1 MIPQNLQIAFVLSTI
16 LLLIAVLVWDR
27 IKTSWA
33 FLAAVG
39 LLAVGGSIEVEGFV
53 AGISNPSILTIF
65 ILIIIT
71 AGINDFFD
79 LAAYFE
85 RIFGKAGNQR
95 SFILRMGISVSA
107 VSSVMNNTPVVAMMM
122 PYVYQWGRK
131 HGINPSRLLIPLSY
145 SAILGGV
152 ITLIGTST
160 NLVLNGLLSENGHPL
175 LGFGDFFVPGV
186 LVTLGCLFF
195 LYLAG
200 PWLLRDKKEIL
211 KSLEENAREYLVE
224 SSVMIGSP
232 LIDKSVEEAGLRNL
246 ESVFLSEIIR
256 DNVRISPVKPTEIL
270 KEEDVLLFGGET
282 KSTLEF
288 IKKTPGLELHKK
300 EKLQIK
306 DNAEIIEAIVTQN
319 SMLDRQSV
327 KQIGFREKYDA
338 AIIGVHRSGENV
350 GGRIGAMQLRT
361 GDLLLLTTGTEFRS
375 RNKRSNDL
383 LIINSLERKEE
394 LSPKKKLIFFSSLII
409 AAGLA
414 IFNVLS
420 LFNALLIIL
429 LTQLIIRMT
438 NVENIKKNIS
448 FDLLIILISALS
460 IGDALLN
467 SGAADYITNLLFSNA
482 ASWSPLGVVVGVF
495 VTTLILTSLITNVA
509 AITIIFPIVLSLA
522 AVSPVSEHVLFLT
535 AAYAASCCFITPFA
549 YQTNLMVMEAGNY
562 NFNDFLRVGIPT
574 SIVYA
579 LIFLIFATLKF
590 NLL

>member
-1 MIPQNLQIAFVLSTI
+1 MIPEHLQIPFVLSTI

-39 LLAVGGSIEVEGFV
+39 ILAIGGSIEVEHFV

-85 RIFGKAGNQR
+85 GLFGRAGHQR

-160 NLVLNGLLSENGHPL
+160 NLVLNGLLGDNGHPL

-195 LYLAG
+195 LYIAG

-224 SSVMIGSP
+224 STVVKGSP
-232 LIDKSVEEAGLRNL
+232 LSNKTVEEAGLRNL

-256 DNVRISPVKPTEIL
+256 ENVRISPVKPTEML
-270 KEEDVLLFGGET
+270 RDEDVLLFAGET

-288 IKKTPGLELHKK
+288 IKKNPGLELHKK
-300 EKLQIK
+300 EELQIK

-319 SMLDRQSV
+319 SMLDRKSV

-338 AIIGVHRSGENV
+338 AIIGIHRAGENI
-350 GGRIGAMQLRT
+350 GGRIGSMQLRT
-361 GDLLLLTTGTEFRS
+361 GDLLLLTAGPEFRS
-375 RNKRSNDL
+375 RNKRTNDL
-383 LIINSLERKEE
+383 LIINALERKQE
-394 LSPKKKLIFFSSLII
+394 LSSGKKAIFFASLLV

-420 LFNALLIIL
+420 LFNSLLIIL
-429 LTQLIIRMT
+429 FTQLIIRMT

-448 FDLLIILISALS
+448 FDLMIILISALS

-467 SGAADYITNLLFSNA
+467 SGSADYITGLFFSGA
-482 ASWSPLGVVVGVF
+482 ANWSPLGVVFGVF
-495 VTTLILTSLITNVA
+495 SATLVLTSLITNVA

-562 NFNDFLRVGIPT
+562 SFNDFLRVGIPT
-574 SIVYA
+574 SIVYTI
-579 LIFLIFATLKF
+579 IFLTFATLKF